1 MMGLYLLALLFGYL
15 GGVATVF
22 FYQWLMRQLGHGP
35 YLEVW
40 KPRSEDTQ
48 PLVTYDEDG
57 RTWIEGEEYA
67 PSITW
72 MGSVPPGTT
81 ARVDEVKRDEE

>member
-35 YLEVW
+35 YLEAW
-40 KPRSEDTQ
+40 EPRGEDTQ
-48 PLVTYDEDG
+48 PLVTQKD
-57 RTWIEGEEYA
+57 T
-67 PSITW
+67 PPTSLTW
-72 MGSVPPGTT
+72 MGQPVPPGTFI
-81 ARVDEVKRDEE
+81 RVDTVRKDEK